1 MQKKIIIFLATLVV
15 AFIVCGALSAATVK
29 SNDINTAKIS
39 TVGATTSQT
48 NPAISGTRIVWE
60 ENGVIYLKNLA
71 NGFIGKVYKSSNEQ
85 YSPAISGSIIVW
97 EEWYESGGDLY
108 LEYLKTKKIVKL
120 KSEGYDEYQGV
131 PAIDGNILV
140 WEDAYTYSGGY
151 LDYSIIY
158 VRNLAGGVSR
168 EITSSSVGNRF
179 NPDISGYR
187 VVWEEESESL
197 DSYNIYVKNLKT
209 NHWGKVLSSN
219 ELQTNPHISGT
230 RIVWEQKDS
239 SGHTAIY
246 LKDLATLNWG
256 KVYNS
261 GKNQQEPAID
271 GDRVVWTQ
279 DTTNGHKAIYVKNLK
294 TKKTD
299 KLTP

>member
-1 MQKKIIIFLATLVV
+1 MGRMVWVRRRSLF
-15 AFIVCGALSAATVK
+15 
-29 SNDINTAKIS
+29 
-39 TVGATTSQT
+39 
-48 NPAISGTRIVWE
+48 RI
-60 ENGVIYLKNLA
+60 LKN
-71 NGFIGKVYKSSNEQ
+71 
-85 YSPAISGSIIVW
+85 
-97 EEWYESGGDLY
+97 
-108 LEYLKTKKIVKL
+108 KKNRQIKI
-120 KSEGYDEYQGV
+120 EGYDEYQGV

-246 LKDLATLNWG
+246 LKNLATLKWG